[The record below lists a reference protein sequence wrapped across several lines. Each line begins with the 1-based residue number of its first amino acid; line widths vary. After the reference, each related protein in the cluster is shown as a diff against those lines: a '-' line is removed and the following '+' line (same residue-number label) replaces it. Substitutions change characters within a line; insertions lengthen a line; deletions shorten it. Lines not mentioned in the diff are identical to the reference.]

1 MFIIIKKNVYVN
13 DFVEQ
18 KKIFLK
24 QKTNHSCGS
33 CRRHKGIGI
42 FKLPKENDDNK
53 WRDEWLGEITKTRTV
68 DKSFKEKIDKN
79 LVFTCEKHYK

>member
-1 MFIIIKKNVYVN
+1 MPGDNCSVYG
-13 DFVEQ
+13 
-18 KKIFLK
+18 
-24 QKTNHSCGS
+24 CGS

-79 LVFTCEKHYK
+79 LVFTCFLEVDILTC